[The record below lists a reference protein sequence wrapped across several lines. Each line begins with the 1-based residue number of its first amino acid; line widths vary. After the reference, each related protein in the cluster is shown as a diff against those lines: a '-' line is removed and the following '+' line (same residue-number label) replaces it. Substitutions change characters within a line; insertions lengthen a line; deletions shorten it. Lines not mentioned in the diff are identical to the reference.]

1 MSDKFE
7 KFTCWT
13 EKTAGEAGFHT
24 MGAQNMVDDAMVL
37 ATKVDIP
44 ISPSGSGEILS
55 INEFIAGF
63 ISNFDVD
70 GSNTVYAITGDSGSG
85 KTFLIRCAQSQVD
98 KDSRAHV
105 VYVPRDVSSL
115 HGILK
120 LILKGLPGTAAAQAL
135 AEVESANVE
144 ELDIELLL
152 KLVHAQIV
160 VELAQGHGL
169 NFLSDDESLTD
180 LEKLALVQIYGEKDG
195 NVYRR
200 GIAEYLGH
208 PDVAKHLLR
217 KDGALWK
224 QVLAMRG
231 DFKDDLDPITESE
244 ILSLTHSKTKTL
256 ELENFLFYFKENKT
270 LVARVVETV
279 RVAALAA
286 QVRTSRDLTEIV
298 EEAREILN
306 LQDKQL
312 VLMFE
317 DIARNGVGL
326 SDAVFDLFR
335 AAGIKNLKP
344 IRVMFATTGGY
355 WSQIP
360 ANVRNTCRRFEVR
373 NLTVGDLRTRQIGLE
388 IISKYLN
395 VARLGKDSVLEE
407 WSKSDLSERASGEWV
422 PNKCEACP
430 HKPVCHAEFGDV
442 NGIGL
447 YPLNV
452 KTAENVLTH
461 LEEINSNP
469 GFSPRLIVR
478 MLIAEW
484 LRNSEPALKTGKFPT
499 AQIEEIIGSRVSI
512 AHIEGSTTGPE
523 RARFSQEMIE
533 RVFRARVAWANHD
546 TTGDHISTEL
556 ATAFG
561 LEIESGKTVESV
573 SPTQPESPLGDSNL
587 GHPLNQEKRFITE
600 VTDIAEWA
608 NALDKPP
615 MPPGRVEAL
624 RVFLVGLV
632 KQSLRLDRYLI
643 RYGVR
648 QTPNGR
654 PGEIKSLVEGYL
666 QEVSVRIEGG
676 KGDES
681 NALRMQ
687 KRIER
692 SGDSYLLLAAA
703 LWFLKTGTW
712 ESEYKDGQ
720 IVWKC
725 DTRINVRG
733 RQLLFDWV
741 DEFANEVNSRI
752 RDEVRDASEVN
763 LLAQIRL
770 LSLVEPSFLDVSNEN
785 LIARLNTLG
794 GNDGVLNSDFCST
807 ELGQLLT
814 EFDSFDA
821 ETLTAYQ
828 EDGDTRLAEDLVA
841 KHRLLNVFRDGPDW
855 RSKLSMKD
863 SSRLVVLDQRVGDF
877 SVELAS
883 MLHNGELSLSAFK
896 NEIQKI
902 DLLELKNQLEDFN
915 QVFESLVSRMHTSQ
929 QPVEVRDVIQV
940 VRMGIQRIVEEK
952 ELLLESLQ
960 VSEQLS
966 DPQIWQ
972 LMEKFPFLSNWTLKY
987 QDLKRIVH
995 EIHAEL
1001 EQRVGNQVLPDVVTL
1016 KSQLKTSLDSILI
1029 PDKGVDGVC

>member
-1 MSDKFE
+1 
-7 KFTCWT
+7 
-13 EKTAGEAGFHT
+13 
-24 MGAQNMVDDAMVL
+24 
-37 ATKVDIP
+37 
-44 ISPSGSGEILS
+44 
-55 INEFIAGF
+55 
-63 ISNFDVD
+63 
-70 GSNTVYAITGDSGSG
+70 
-85 KTFLIRCAQSQVD
+85 
-98 KDSRAHV
+98 
-105 VYVPRDVSSL
+105 
-115 HGILK
+115 
-120 LILKGLPGTAAAQAL
+120 
-135 AEVESANVE
+135 
-144 ELDIELLL
+144 
-152 KLVHAQIV
+152 
-160 VELAQGHGL
+160 
-169 NFLSDDESLTD
+169 
-180 LEKLALVQIYGEKDG
+180 
-195 NVYRR
+195 
-200 GIAEYLGH
+200 
-208 PDVAKHLLR
+208 
-217 KDGALWK
+217 
-224 QVLAMRG
+224 
-231 DFKDDLDPITESE
+231 
-244 ILSLTHSKTKTL
+244 
-256 ELENFLFYFKENKT
+256 
-270 LVARVVETV
+270 
-279 RVAALAA
+279 
-286 QVRTSRDLTEIV
+286 
-298 EEAREILN
+298 
-306 LQDKQL
+306 
-312 VLMFE
+312 
-317 DIARNGVGL
+317 
-326 SDAVFDLFR
+326 
-335 AAGIKNLKP
+335 
-344 IRVMFATTGGY
+344 
-355 WSQIP
+355 
-360 ANVRNTCRRFEVR
+360 
-373 NLTVGDLRTRQIGLE
+373 
-388 IISKYLN
+388 
-395 VARLGKDSVLEE
+395 
-407 WSKSDLSERASGEWV
+407 
-422 PNKCEACP
+422 
-430 HKPVCHAEFGDV
+430 
-442 NGIGL
+442 
-447 YPLNV
+447 
-452 KTAENVLTH
+452 
-461 LEEINSNP
+461 
-469 GFSPRLIVR
+469 
-478 MLIAEW
+478 
-484 LRNSEPALKTGKFPT
+484 
-499 AQIEEIIGSRVSI
+499 
-512 AHIEGSTTGPE
+512 
-523 RARFSQEMIE
+523 MIE

-608 NALDKPP
+608 NALNKPP

-648 QTPNGR
+648 QMPSGR

-712 ESEYKDGQ
+712 ESEYNDGQ

-741 DEFANEVNSRI
+741 DEFANEVNNRI

-770 LSLVEPSFLDVSNEN
+770 LSLVEPSFVDVSNDD

-794 GNDGVLNSDFCST
+794 GNDGVLNSDFCSP
-807 ELGQLLT
+807 ELGQLLN

-883 MLHNGELSLSAFK
+883 ILHHGEVSLSDFK

-972 LMEKFPFLSNWTLKY
+972 LMQKFPFLSNWTLKY

-1001 EQRVGNQVLPDVVTL
+1001 EQRVGNQVLPDVVAL
-1016 KSQLKTSLDSILI
+1016 KSQLKTSLDSIQI